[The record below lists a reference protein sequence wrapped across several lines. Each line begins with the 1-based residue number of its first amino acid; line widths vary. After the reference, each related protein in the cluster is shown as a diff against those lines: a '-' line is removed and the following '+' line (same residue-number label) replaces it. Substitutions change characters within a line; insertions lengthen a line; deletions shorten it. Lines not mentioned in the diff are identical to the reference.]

1 MCKID
6 ESETRMNGKPVIT
19 IEVRVSETPEGK
31 TEFHSHPRNRAAQ
44 LFLDISNGTYLTA
57 NDLERIQRL
66 GFIVQQKI
74 VENDLPGSPTGSRR
88 RNLVDDSS
96 GVGEHTRRR

>member
-6 ESETRMNGKPVIT
+6 ESETRINGRPVIT
-19 IEVRVSETPEGK
+19 IEVRVSDSPEGK
-31 TEFHSHPRNRAAQ
+31 TQFRSYPRNRAAQ
-44 LFLDISNGTYLTA
+44 LFLDISNTLFLSA

-88 RNLVDDSS
+88 RPGDLVD
-96 GVGEHTRRR
+96 V